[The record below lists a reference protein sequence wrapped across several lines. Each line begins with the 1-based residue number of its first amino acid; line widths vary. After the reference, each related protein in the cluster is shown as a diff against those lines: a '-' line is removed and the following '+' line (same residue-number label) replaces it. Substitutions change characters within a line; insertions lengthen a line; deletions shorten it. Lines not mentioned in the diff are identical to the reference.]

1 MAPKMP
7 PRGPQNYKNAAPTRD
22 LILGEIP
29 RSIFAILGGQKEA
42 QKTANIAQN
51 PASAPQGRPEAS
63 REPFR
68 SHFGLILGPG
78 NLENHVKY
86 EVPAPGGHYNN
97 VKYEVSARGSFE
109 NT

>member
-1 MAPKMP
+1 MAPKMQ
-7 PRGPQNYKNAAPTRD
+7 PRGPQNDKNTAPKRD
-22 LILGEIP
+22 LILGAIP
-29 RSIFAILGGQKEA
+29 GSTFTISRPPKEA
-42 QKTANIAQN
+42 KMAPKIAQN

-86 EVPAPGGHYNN
+86 EVLAPGGH
-97 VKYEVSARGSFE
+97 
-109 NT
+109 